1 MKTIMMICAGL
12 FMSLTISAQQL
23 PIDYSGVKV
32 TFNYVDKDV
41 DGSLSGLEGT
51 IKFDP
56 NDLAG
61 SSISGSV
68 DVNTLSTGIGLR
80 NWHLKTGAYFNADDY
95 PKMTYQSTGFQKT
108 DDGYL
113 MNGKLTIKDKT
124 LDVPFN
130 FTYSNKVFT
139 GTAEIYA
146 LDYDVSPTKKR
157 EDSKVTIKV
166 VIPVK

>member
-1 MKTIMMICAGL
+1 MMICIGL
-12 FMSLTISAQQL
+12 VTSFSISAQQL
-23 PIDYSGVKV
+23 PIDYNGVKV
-32 TFNYVDKDV
+32 TFNYTDKDV

-95 PKMTYQSTGFQKT
+95 PKITYQSTGFKKT
-108 DDGYL
+108 NDGYL
-113 MNGKLTIKDKT
+113 MNGKLTIKGKT

-130 FTYSNKVFT
+130 FTYQNKVFN

-146 LDYDVSPTKKR
+146 LDFDVSPTKKK
-157 EDSKVTIKV
+157 EDSKVVINVT
-166 VIPVK
+166 IPVK